1 MTNPLIQR
9 EFFGIL
15 RRRRA
20 IAMLIVLTA
29 AFSLMVV
36 LRWPSDARVE
46 INGARAQ
53 HLFRVFGYALLAGVL
68 LLVPA
73 YPAASIV
80 SEKNKGTLA
89 LLLNS
94 PMKPWSIYLG
104 KLAGVI
110 LFTGLLML
118 SSVPAAAACF
128 AMGGID
134 FWSGF
139 GLLYAVLIL
148 AAIQYATLGLMVSTF
163 VQSAD
168 AGVRVTYALA
178 FGMAFL
184 SLGPNYFYQGQ
195 AGWIPALAEYLRF
208 LSPLPALMGIVGH
221 ANLGAE
227 GLLRQSTGIPQFCL
241 AGLVSTGAFVL
252 VAVARLNYRIFD
264 RPRSKGV
271 ITDERS
277 LLARIFRRLV
287 FVIDPQRRKSSIPFL
302 VNPVVVKEFRC
313 RRFGRSHWLMRLVA
327 LCVVSSLLLTLA
339 ATTSTVSWGAVTIGR
354 LMVLLQ
360 VLLVV
365 LITPSLASGLISSE
379 RESGGWELLRMTP
392 LSPRTILWGKLLSV
406 TWTLLL
412 VLGATLPGYLV
423 MMYIKPVIWLQVYYV
438 LICLA
443 FTAVLTIS
451 ISAAIGSLFSRTAP
465 ATTTTYVVLIALFLG
480 PLMIWLSR
488 EQPFGHT
495 AVQAA
500 LTLNPTGAALAV
512 METPGFATY
521 DLIPG
526 SWWVSGVVS
535 AVLLALLSL
544 RTWHLTRPL

>member
-1 MTNPLIQR
+1 MANPLIQR

-15 RRRRA
+15 RRKRA
-20 IAMLIVLTA
+20 IAMLIALTV

-36 LRWPSDARVE
+36 LRWPSDAQVE
-46 INGARAQ
+46 IDGGRARQ
-53 HLFRVFGYALLAGVL
+53 LFRAFSYALMAGIL

-94 PMKPWSIYLG
+94 PMKPWSIYAG
-104 KLAGVI
+104 KLGGVL
-110 LFTGLLML
+110 LFSLLL
-118 SSVPAAAACF
+118 VFASVPAAAACY

-134 FWSGF
+134 FWRGF

-148 AAIQYATLGLMVSTF
+148 AAFQYATLGLMVSTY
-163 VQSAD
+163 VQSTD
-168 AGVRVTYALA
+168 GGVRVSYALTLSL
-178 FGMAFL
+178 AFL

-195 AGWIPALAEYLRF
+195 AGLIPLVAEYLRY
-208 LSPLPALMGIVGH
+208 LSPLPPVMWIVGH
-221 ANLGAE
+221 ASLGGE
-227 GLLRQSTGIPQFCL
+227 GLIRQSTGIPQYFILGSILTCVFML
-241 AGLVSTGAFVL
+241 MT
-252 VAVARLNYRIFD
+252 VARLNYRIFD

-277 LLARIFRRLV
+277 LVVRLLRRFV
-287 FVIDPQRRKSSIPFL
+287 FVVDPQRRKSSIPFL
-302 VNPVVVKEFRC
+302 VNPVVVKEFRS
-313 RRFGRSHWLMRLVA
+313 RRFGRSHWLLRLVA
-327 LCVVSSLLLTLA
+327 ICAVTSLLLTLA
-339 ATTSTVSWGAVTIGR
+339 ATMSTLNWGVETIGR

-365 LITPSLASGLISSE
+365 LITPSLAAGLISAE

-392 LSPRTILWGKLLSV
+392 LSPRSILWGKLLSV

-412 VLGATLPGYLV
+412 VIGATLPGYLV

-443 FTAVLTIS
+443 FTALLTVS
-451 ISAAIGSLFSRTAP
+451 ISAAVGSLFSRTAA
-465 ATTTTYVVLIALFLG
+465 ATTTSYIVLIILFLG
-480 PLMIWLSR
+480 PLVIWLSR
-488 EQPFGHT
+488 DQPFGHATVQT
-495 AVQAA
+495 A
-500 LTLNPTGAALAV
+500 LMLNPTGGALAV
-512 METPGFATY
+512 LDTPGFAAY
-521 DLIPG
+521 DLIPI

-535 AVLLALLSL
+535 AVLLVLLSL